1 MNKKIIC
8 IILIIAILEY
18 FCTFVFAENS
28 LTNTV
33 TNEIASDT
41 IDGQTEELRKQNEEM
56 NNKINETNEKLEY
69 VKEELSDTML
79 KVQET
84 EDKVLEYEKQ
94 VKELGQKMNELQS
107 SIDEATANLEIASQD
122 YNAKSDMLAQR
133 LVAMYEA
140 GDTSYLDVLL
150 KSSSLTDFL
159 SRYYAIEEL
168 TKYDS
173 ELIDRV
179 EKEKNNIE
187 QTREKL
193 EAEQAE
199 IKIVKA
205 KSEQTTVVLNNMK
218 TLQQSYVERLSTGE
232 KTLQEQITA
241 YKKEQ
246 AEIAVCDMKLYYEDT
261 KTFQITRGCN
271 GKEKI
276 DFIDNGLA
284 ASACNK
290 LFKREIMEQY
300 PFAEG
305 KVNEDIAVV
314 IPALVKAKK
323 IAYVP
328 DVFYYYV
335 QRDNSIQNSH
345 FSEKRFDIFAGVDS
359 TLKRIEKEEDYELY
373 KDAIVFNQLISLFLY
388 VFPKIE
394 NTKKKKK
401 YLKKFN
407 ELSQKYNIR
416 QNRFYWR
423 FLSTT
428 NKKSQI
434 YYRLL
439 FKFECTGHYNFANA
453 TISFL
458 KFFQNHIKKKIIP
471 PIDEKL
477 LIKEAQK
484 NRRRKENDFKIS
496 VVIPNYNYERFL
508 EERLYS
514 VLNQKVKI
522 FEILLLDDCSTDNS
536 REKIDHLVE
545 VLEEYINIKK
555 VYNKENSGSAFKQ
568 WKKGFEMSKGDYVWI
583 AEADDYCDKD
593 LLKTL
598 VKPLKKEDNIRIS
611 YCDTAYINGVGK
623 KILKSIKSEID
634 IMKTGHWDHD
644 FINEGKEEIKNYA
657 FLNCT
662 IANVS
667 SALIKKDDYHQYFEL
682 SGKFKQAGDWLFYVN
697 VMKNGKIAYS
707 SKTLNYYRV
716 HGNNVSS
723 VTKKD
728 AHLKEIKQ
736 IHAYFDKQFKLTSF
750 QKEQIEKRYK
760 FLEKVWNLK
769 KEKGSKNE

>member
-1 MNKKIIC
+1 M
-8 IILIIAILEY
+8 
-18 FCTFVFAENS
+18 
-28 LTNTV
+28 
-33 TNEIASDT
+33 
-41 IDGQTEELRKQNEEM
+41 
-56 NNKINETNEKLEY
+56 
-69 VKEELSDTML
+69 
-79 KVQET
+79 
-84 EDKVLEYEKQ
+84 
-94 VKELGQKMNELQS
+94 
-107 SIDEATANLEIASQD
+107 
-122 YNAKSDMLAQR
+122 
-133 LVAMYEA
+133 
-140 GDTSYLDVLL
+140 
-150 KSSSLTDFL
+150 
-159 SRYYAIEEL
+159 
-168 TKYDS
+168 
-173 ELIDRV
+173 
-179 EKEKNNIE
+179 EKEKISVIVSVYNTEKYVKKCIESILNQTYENLELILVEDKSTDNSLEILKEYENHPKVLLIENEENKGLSYSRNIGL
-187 QTREKL
+187 K
-193 EAEQAE
+193 
-199 IKIVKA
+199 K
-205 KSEQTTVVLNNMK
+205 
-218 TLQQSYVERLSTGE
+218 STGKYVGYIDSDDYIE
-232 KTLQEQITA
+232 KDYYENLIKA
-241 YKKEQ
+241 IKMEQ

-394 NTKKKKK
+394 NTKERKK

-477 LIKEAQK
+477 LVKEAKK

-611 YCDTAYINGVGK
+611 YCDTAYIDGVGK

-736 IHAYFDKQFKLTSF
+736 IHAYFDKQFKLTNF